1 MDQRKI
7 MSLGKSSFVI
17 SLPKSWMKSNDLVKG
32 DTVSLDV
39 QSDGSLVV
47 HPTLTERETEREIHI
62 PIEANEAEGSIVRK
76 IIGAYLDGYTLIKL
90 SSGKIFKA
98 NQQRAIRS
106 IVSML
111 YLMIIESEASNIEL
125 QTLMDESKASVTMSI
140 DRMHLITHSMC
151 RDLLLVMNNWDLE
164 LAKSVI
170 SLEND
175 IDQLMFFILRLIRGA
190 ALSPSLGN
198 KLNLDPLDCLDY
210 QTLVHRI
217 ERIADHNSYIA
228 RSLIALIGSGTVIPE
243 SVLEVIKSA
252 AEITFASYQNSVE
265 AFMVKDVD
273 QINEIIDTEKKVE
286 ALYRKITPLPQFGE
300 AGETSRLG
308 DVISIRESLKKIS
321 HYAADIAE
329 LTIDRTYRFIEKT

>member
-1 MDQRKI
+1 MEQRKI

-17 SLPKSWMKSNDLVKG
+17 SIPKSWLRTNDLVKG
-32 DTVSLDV
+32 DTVSLNV
-39 QSDGSLVV
+39 QPDGSLVV
-47 HPTLTERETEREIHI
+47 HPTLKEREKEREIHI
-62 PIEANEAEGSIVRK
+62 PINANETEESITRK

-90 SSGKIFKA
+90 TSGKIFKA

-106 IVSML
+106 IVSTL
-111 YLMIIESEASNIEL
+111 YLMIIESEASSIEL
-125 QTLMDESKASVTMSI
+125 QTLMDESKASVITSI
-140 DRMHLITHSMC
+140 NRMHLITHSMC
-151 RDLLLVMNNWDLE
+151 SDLLLVLNNWDLE

-228 RSLIALIGSGTVIPE
+228 RSLIALIGSGVDIPE
-243 SVLEVIKSA
+243 SVLGVIKSA
-252 AEITFASYQNSVE
+252 AEIAFTSYRNSVE
-265 AFMVKDVD
+265 AFVDKDIAR
-273 QINEIIDTEKKVE
+273 INEIIDTEKEIE
-286 ALYRKITPLPQFGE
+286 ALYREVTPLPQFGE
-300 AGETSRLG
+300 TGETSHLSE
-308 DVISIRESLKKIS
+308 IITIRESLKKIS
-321 HYAADIAE
+321 HYTADIAE
-329 LTIDRTYRFIEKT
+329 LTIDRAYRFIEKT